1 MQRRLCGG
9 VGGAD
14 GGVGAEGE
22 GMGKGNGVGKKINIF
37 SHKFSFIFSKM
48 IRNGGHFWIKTVKR
62 NGFFD

>member
-14 GGVGAEGE
+14 AGVGAEGE
-22 GMGKGNGVGKKINIF
+22 GMRKGNGVGKKINIF

-48 IRNGGHFWIKTVKR
+48 IRNGGHFWIKTVKKEW
-62 NGFFD
+62 FF